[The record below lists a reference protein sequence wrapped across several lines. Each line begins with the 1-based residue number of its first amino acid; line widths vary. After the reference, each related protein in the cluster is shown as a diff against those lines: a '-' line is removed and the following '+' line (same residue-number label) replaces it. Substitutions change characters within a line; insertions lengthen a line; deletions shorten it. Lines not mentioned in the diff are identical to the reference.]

1 MWLKH
6 DSRDLFYRNPYG
18 AVIAGTRVKLRLDV
32 WDEVPASVVLIVWTE
47 GRTERRISCTCK
59 DAGDHKTYEASF
71 STKVLGPSWYVFEIA
86 NSEGVVF
93 YYGPREGC
101 TGGEGLTYGNI
112 GPSYQITVYHDRK
125 IRPLWYE
132 KSLVYQIFPD
142 RFYRGE
148 DWKQRTK
155 NSMAQK
161 RKAGKRALVKK
172 WETPSTYERDENNV
186 IQSWQFWGGTLKGI
200 QEKLPYI
207 KDMGFSAIYL
217 NPIFEAFSNHRYDT
231 ADYLKIDP
239 MLGDDAS
246 FRELCAVAKK
256 QGISIILDGVFN
268 HAGSDSRY
276 FNRFGTYETP
286 GAYTSKRSRYR
297 DWFLINDDNSYESWW
312 GIGDLPAWNKDN
324 GEYQNFIYGKGGVI
338 EHWLQLGARGWRLD
352 VADELTDSFIQGI
365 RTAEDRV
372 KTDALL
378 LGEVWEDAS
387 HKVAYGSLRKYLCG
401 YELDSVMNYPF
412 REALLGFLRGDCSA
426 AGLAERMESLKEN
439 YPPHAFYECL
449 NLLGSHDRE
458 RLITYLVGPNK
469 EELTDEER
477 KNYRIPD
484 DKIHEAR
491 AKIWLAVLIQMLT
504 PGVPSVYY
512 GDEVGMQGYTDPY
525 NRGPYPWKNP
535 DEAIRTSYRT
545 AIQLRRMFDLATS
558 GDFEPFFFGEDVYGF
573 WRLPQAGKDT
583 KEVKRRGDSKH
594 GSKIVARQRAGGDEG
609 DTLGQGTGEIPEGS
623 NSDYP
628 SEALC
633 VVVNRSPYEGK
644 EIRIPRRGEAADE
657 LLHNS
662 GFQLTDSKCI
672 VSLPQLGSSVIYFHN
687 SKTFNKTIEPG
698 AGIVAHITSLPATWP
713 DSCTDFSGNGC
724 VEEQERKVAG
734 ISEIDGACKDAA
746 SRNVAANVV
755 ADVAAHNS
763 ASKKSAPSRRK
774 AAPKK
779 GAKPKGSSTRKLG
792 NFGPAAYRFIDFLER
807 TGTTYWQVLPLH
819 PTDAYDSP
827 YAGLSALAGNTDL
840 LYLQGYTLEELFTQW
855 KKGTLSTVL
864 SKEESLHAKAHGVEP
879 IMYTVWREATKANF
893 RAFKQKSDSW
903 LKSYATFMSIRDSQ
917 IKSARRKLAQ
927 LTPGK
932 RKHFKN
938 PEAIVWQEWP
948 KKYRTYSEDL
958 YKDAKLK
965 TRIEFYEFSQ
975 FLFDIQWNALH
986 IYAHKHGIKIIGD
999 LPMYVSED
1007 SADTWSHPKNFNLD
1021 ERGYKTEEAGVP
1033 PDSFAPK
1040 GQLWGNPTYDW
1051 DHLERHD
1058 FYWWMER
1065 LRREFALYD
1074 WVRLD
1079 HFVGFQNYFQI
1090 PAGKQPKDGRWLLG
1104 PGAALFKRAYEEF
1117 GPLPF
1122 IAEDLGTVTPSVRGL
1137 LSQCGFVG
1145 MDVAEFYNGD
1155 LRTWYDSVFNKI
1167 SYTSTHDTDTL
1178 LGWAMQTFNMSHKDE
1193 AKEVVL
1199 QMIDRVLQSAADVVM
1214 VPLQDVLGLGSEA
1227 RMNKPGTA
1235 RGNWKWQAQ
1244 AQEIEAKQSEWAYR
1258 LHECN
1263 RFR

>member
-6 DSRDLFYRNPYG
+6 NSRDLFYRNPYG
-18 AVIAGTRVKLRLDV
+18 AVTAGTRVKLRLDV
-32 WDEVPASVVLIVWTE
+32 WDEVPADVQLIVWIE
-47 GRTERRISCTCK
+47 GKSEKRIDCTCK

-71 STKVLGPSWYVFEIA
+71 STKVLGPSWYVFEVT

-101 TGGEGLTYGNI
+101 TGGEGCTYENI
-112 GPSYQITVYHDRK
+112 GPSFQITVYHDRN

-132 KSLVYQIFPD
+132 NSIVYQIFPD
-142 RFYRGE
+142 RFHRGA

-155 NSMAQK
+155 TSMAQK
-161 RKAGKRALVKK
+161 RQAGKRTIVKK
-172 WETPSTYERDENNV
+172 WDTPSTYDRDENNI
-186 IQSWQFWGGTLKGI
+186 IQTWQFWGGTLKGI
-200 QEKLPYI
+200 EEKLPYI

-246 FRELCAVAKK
+246 FRELCAAAKK
-256 QGISIILDGVFN
+256 LGISIILDGVFN

-276 FNRFGTYETP
+276 FNRFGTYKTP
-286 GAYTSKRSRYR
+286 GAYDSKRSKYR
-297 DWFLINDDNSYESWW
+297 DWFLINEDNSYESWW
-312 GIGDLPAWNKDN
+312 GIGDLPAWNKNHKD
-324 GEYQNFIYGKGGVI
+324 YQNFIYGKGGVI

-352 VADELTDSFIQGI
+352 VADELTDSFIEGI
-365 RTAEDRV
+365 KSAEDRV

-387 HKVAYGSLRKYLCG
+387 HKVAYGAMRKYLCG

-412 REALLGFLRGDCSA
+412 REALLGFLRGEWSA

-458 RLITYLVGPNK
+458 RLLTYLVGPQK
-469 EELTDEER
+469 EELSDEER
-477 KNYRIPD
+477 KNYRVPD
-484 DKIHEAR
+484 DKMNEAR
-491 AKIWLAVLIQMLT
+491 AKIWLAVLIQMLS

-512 GDEVGMQGYTDPY
+512 GDEVGMEGYTDPY
-525 NRGPYPWKNP
+525 NRGPYPWNNP

-545 AIQLRRMFDLATS
+545 AIQLRRMFGLATS
-558 GDFEPFFFGEDVYGF
+558 GELKPFSFGDDVYGF
-573 WRLPQAGKDT
+573 WRLPRNDVDEAKQ
-583 KEVKRRGDSKH
+583 VKRGNAKH
-594 GSKIVARQRAGGDEG
+594 ESEEASRDAK
-609 DTLGQGTGEIPEGS
+609 
-623 NSDYP
+623 NDYP
-628 SEALC
+628 AEALC
-633 VVVNRSPYEGK
+633 ILVNRSPYERK
-644 EIRIPRRGEAADE
+644 EVRIPRRGEAADE

-662 GFQLTDSKCI
+662 GFQLADSECI
-672 VSLPQLGSSVIYFHN
+672 VSLPQLGASVIYFHN
-687 SKTFNKTIEPG
+687 SKALNKPIEPG
-698 AGIVAHITSLPATWP
+698 AGIVAHITSIPTTWTP
-713 DSCTDFSGNGC
+713 CPCDTDTSSSQETSEQNRMALNAAKKDDVNKKQGKKQNEKQNIKNIAARNGITK
-724 VEEQERKVAG
+724 RA
-734 ISEIDGACKDAA
+734 ISSKKNSSNKDAQ
-746 SRNVAANVV
+746 
-755 ADVAAHNS
+755 
-763 ASKKSAPSRRK
+763 
-774 AAPKK
+774 
-779 GAKPKGSSTRKLG
+779 GT
-792 NFGPAAYRFIDFLER
+792 FGPATYRFIDFLEK
-807 TGTTYWQVLPLH
+807 TGNTYWQVLPLH
-819 PTDAYDSP
+819 PTDAYGSP

-840 LYLQGYTLEELFTQW
+840 LYLHDFTLDEVFSMW
-855 KKGTLSTVL
+855 KRGTLVKEL
-864 SKEESLHAKAHGVEP
+864 GKEETMQA
-879 IMYTVWREATKANF
+879 VWRALTKVKF
-893 RAFKQKSDSW
+893 KEFKQQNDTW
-903 LKSYATFMSIRDSQ
+903 LKPYAVFMSIRDSQ

-948 KKYRTYSEDL
+948 KKYRTYSEEL
-958 YKDAKLK
+958 YKEAKLK
-965 TRIEFYEFSQ
+965 KRIEFYEFGQ
-975 FLFDIQWNALH
+975 FLFDVQWKAIQS
-986 IYAHKHGIKIIGD
+986 YAHEHGIKIIGD

-1007 SADTWSHPKNFNLD
+1007 SADTWSHPRNFNLD
-1021 ERGYKTEEAGVP
+1021 AKGYKTEEAGVP

-1058 FYWWMER
+1058 YSWWMAR

-1090 PAGKQPKDGRWLLG
+1090 PSGKQPKDGRWLLG
-1104 PGAALFKRAYEEF
+1104 PGASLFRRAYEEF

-1122 IAEDLGTVTPSVRGL
+1122 IAEDLGTITPSVRGL

-1145 MDVAEFYNGD
+1145 MDVAEFYRGD

-1167 SYTSTHDTDTL
+1167 SYTSTHDTNTL
-1178 LGWAMQTFNMSHKDE
+1178 LGWAMETFEIPNKDE
-1193 AKEVVL
+1193 VEEVTS
-1199 QMIDRVLQSAADVVM
+1199 QMIDRVLSSAADVVM
-1214 VPLQDVLGLGSEA
+1214 VPLQDVLILGSEA
-1227 RMNKPGTA
+1227 RMNTPGTA
-1235 RGNWKWQAQ
+1235 RGNWKWQAK
-1244 AQEIEAKQSEWAYR
+1244 AEEIEKKQREWANR
-1258 LHECN
+1258 LHSCS